1 MLVPYD
7 SDYDQRPC
15 TRRGHKSHWCVISGI
30 ATFISNSKLSLT
42 YKIDQFNLPSIEKQN
57 ESSAKANSGI
67 NYQKQAVVDDS
78 SKMVVIFKNKI
89 LPNASQKVNDLLKNE
104 IFDQKQT
111 KCKNG
116 ISDVKEKEEDPCFYL
131 IARQS
136 KSKRL
141 FLFDPFELAA
151 SNRNLKEIS
160 PERFGVQN
168 SVSHHELF
176 NKYVI
181 PSGGLRAGL
190 ANQVVILKIKV

>member
-1 MLVPYD
+1 MAGFELL
-7 SDYDQRPC
+7 SDQGLRLDGRKASEL
-15 TRRGHKSHWCVISGI
+15 RRIRCRMGVYGQ
-30 ATFISNSKLSLT
+30 A
-42 YKIDQFNLPSIEKQN
+42 DG
-57 ESSAKANSGI
+57 SAYLEQGNTK
-67 NYQKQAVVDDS
+67 
-78 SKMVVIFKNKI
+78 VVIFKNKI
-89 LPNASQKVNDLLKNE
+89 LPNASQKVNDILKNE
-104 IFDQKQT
+104 IFDQKPT

-131 IARQS
+131 IAKQS